1 MSKANIINNKILE
14 RIAIGENQHQDFKF
28 EISDAKKIARSFSA
42 FANTEGGS
50 LLLGVKDN
58 GSITGVR
65 TGEEVF
71 MAEAAAKM
79 YCQPEVKF
87 SLKEWKVEGKTIIEV
102 IIPEAAKKPIKAVS
116 PNDKWL
122 AYIRVNDQNILA
134 NKVMIDVWNAQSI
147 GTETKINY
155 GSTEAALL
163 KYINET
169 GSSTLSAIC
178 ETCKISKY
186 KAQKLLTDF
195 ILLKLIDIVFTEKEC
210 YYINLI
216 EN

>member
-163 KYINET
+163 KYMNET
-169 GSSTLSAIC
+169 GSSTLIAIC

-210 YYINLI
+210 YFVAVDN
-216 EN
+216 